1 MDNADA
7 YSSDIFP
14 TTFGIAHG
22 DTFYSIPVDE
32 YPNMVKVYHLT
43 LGTHAQ
49 VLGTCVFVRLSKELC
64 QSFSATLA

>member
-1 MDNADA
+1 MKRVESIYWKVDNADA

-32 YPNMVKVYHLT
+32 YPNMVKV
-43 LGTHAQ
+43 
-49 VLGTCVFVRLSKELC
+49 
-64 QSFSATLA
+64 